1 MPAPWAP
8 WACVKAFFL
17 KWLLILLFSFFRK
30 CGLLTIDEPPYADV
44 AQVITNVRGVGKEC
58 IPLSAEES
66 NKRYPGLN
74 FSPDD
79 SCALEQDS
87 GLIDANSALK
97 AMQVGIGLPLYT

>member
-1 MPAPWAP
+1 MGPLGL
-8 WACVKAFFL
+8 CKGFFL
-17 KWLLILLFSFFRK
+17 KWLLILLFIFFRK

-66 NKRYPGLN
+66 NKRFPGLN